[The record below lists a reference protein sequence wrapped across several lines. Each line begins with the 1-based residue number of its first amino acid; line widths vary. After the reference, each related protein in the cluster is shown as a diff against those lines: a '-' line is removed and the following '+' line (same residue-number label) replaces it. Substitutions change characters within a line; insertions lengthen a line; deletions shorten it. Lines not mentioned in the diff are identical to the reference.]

1 MGELEYHDMKV
12 AEAHEQGKEE
22 GRQEALENGGGG
34 DGSLGFFLVI
44 ILFFAGIIFFNHYGS
59 PTVNPGNNGGH
70 SSVTAVQSLP
80 ADISNYIAPDGV
92 RFYRYTGSR
101 GETYV
106 RHHYEPT
113 DQISKQGYYRSDTGE
128 YILIDISYYNDN
140 GQNMC
145 RWGIYYCGSGGR
157 STVSSGTDPVDVVG
171 VSSYNC
177 QNAVSSALSAY
188 GFDSIT
194 HNSNGYYGDEISR
207 DSAFSIIGYS
217 G

>member
-12 AEAHEQGKEE
+12 AEAREQGKEE

-44 ILFFAGIIFFNHYGS
+44 ILFFAGIIFFNHYSS
-59 PTVNPGNNGGH
+59 PTTTPKNNGGN
-70 SSVTAVQSLP
+70 SSITAVQSLP

-92 RFYRYTGSR
+92 RFYKYTGSG

-128 YILIDISYYNDN
+128 YVLVDISYYIENE
-140 GQNMC
+140 QNYC

-157 STVSSGTDPVDVVG
+157 STAASGTDPVDVIG
-171 VSSYNC
+171 FSSYNC
-177 QNAVSSALSAY
+177 QNALTNTLAAH
-188 GFDSIT
+188 GFDSIIY
-194 HNSNGYYGDEISR
+194 NSDGYYGDEINR

-217 G
+217 T